1 MGSRRGPLV
10 AREETMMAT
19 KKSKGSRAASGK
31 AVAKAL
37 TANTAVDA
45 AEQRRERAR
54 AAYQAL
60 KEEGGKAYE
69 AMLVKARERAA
80 RFHERRRK
88 AAKKAQ
94 ARGKKAGSR

>member
-1 MGSRRGPLV
+1 
-10 AREETMMAT
+10 MA
-19 KKSKGSRAASGK
+19 KKAKRQSRAAAGK
-31 AVAKAL
+31 KLARAL
-37 TANTAVDA
+37 TASAAVDA
-45 AEQRRERAR
+45 AEQRRAAARERYA
-54 AAYQAL
+54 AL
-60 KEEGGKAYE
+60 KRDPKRYE